1 MSFLLIKTGSIYSIL
16 KINHNFEYEFIYDFL
31 KIKQD
36 RKWLNEEIIQYFYH
50 PKRMSKWFDNIDEF
64 IQIYG

>member
-1 MSFLLIKTGSIYSIL
+1 MSFLLIKTGSMYSIL
-16 KINHNFEYEFIYDFL
+16 KINHKFEYEFIYDYQV
-31 KIKQD
+31 IKEH
-36 RKWLNEEIIQYFYH
+36 RKELNEKIIQYFYH